1 MPKTKY
7 TIQLEQS
14 KRDEWADFVESSDEF
29 STTSEMIRR
38 AVSDFIK
45 RAEVADEDGF
55 SKEQKEII
63 ETIETQTDHI
73 ITDIDDLESVLHSIS
88 DSQTDED
95 KQYEIV
101 FQATREAL
109 KAHENQGEEE

>member
-14 KRDEWADFVESSDEF
+14 KRDEWADFVDSSDEF
-29 STTSEMIRR
+29 STTSELIRR
-38 AVSDFIK
+38 SVKEFIQ
-45 RAEVADEDGF
+45 RAEVADSDGF

-63 ETIETQTDHI
+63 ETIESQTDHI
-73 ITDIDDLESVLHSIS
+73 ITDIDDLERVLESIS

-95 KQYEIV
+95 ELYEIV
-101 FQATREAL
+101 FQANLEAL
-109 KAHENQGEEE
+109 QAHENQGDD